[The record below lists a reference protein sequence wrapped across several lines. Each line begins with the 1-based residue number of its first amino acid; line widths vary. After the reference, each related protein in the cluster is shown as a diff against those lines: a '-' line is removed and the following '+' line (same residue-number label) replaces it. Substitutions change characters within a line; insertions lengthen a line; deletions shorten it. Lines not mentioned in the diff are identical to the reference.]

1 MKARLH
7 RICALALCLALLAA
21 LALPAMAL
29 QADDWALPELEQAS
43 QAGILPA
50 SLESADLTQRLTRQ
64 EMCQVVVHTFS
75 KLVGKTLYP
84 ASTRHFTD
92 TDNADIC
99 IAQELGIVSGYPD
112 GTFRPNAT
120 ITREEFC
127 QVTASF
133 FAALGWDTA
142 APVLARFT
150 DRGQISTWARNAAAA
165 AVKLEIVAGNTDG
178 TVAPQQNS
186 SCEQTLAMLLRAYR
200 YLEKL
205 LGKTAEQPAPAQPEN
220 YTCSAWAAE
229 EMAAL
234 YGLGLLPQEL
244 QAADLTKPI
253 TRRQICAAAVLVYQK
268 LTGLAEIKPAG
279 VHFSDT
285 DDATVNAAY
294 ELALISGYPDGT
306 FQPAAQM
313 TREQF
318 FVIVKNLLTACGW
331 TAPSDAAALETAFTD
346 AATIGGWAQ
355 EAVGLLYR
363 LQIVYGTTGGAM
375 APTAAITRQ
384 EGLAMFWRAYQYVS
398 PWYAENPLARITGP
412 LVANS
417 TAQAVVELALRYVG
431 YPYTWAGASP
441 ETGFDCSGFT
451 SYIYKQFG
459 YTLNRTAAGQ
469 INDGIG
475 VARDQLLPG
484 DIIIMSVHG
493 DITRVG
499 HVAIYIG
506 DGKMVH
512 AQSSATGVC
521 VTPVSNYNA
530 RYITARRIIY

>member
-29 QADDWALPELEQAS
+29 RADDWALPELEQAS

-165 AVKLEIVAGNTDG
+165 AVELEIVAGNTDG

-229 EMAAL
+229 EMATL

-253 TRRQICAAAVLVYQK
+253 TRRQICTAAVLVYQK
-268 LTGLAEIKPAG
+268 LTGLTEIKPAG

-318 FVIVKNLLTACGW
+318 FVIVKNVLTACGW
-331 TAPSDAAALETAFTD
+331 TAPMQQR
-346 AATIGGWAQ
+346 WRQ
-355 EAVGLLYR
+355 R
-363 LQIVYGTTGGAM
+363 LQMPRPSAAGPRRLWGCSTGCRSSTG
-375 APTAAITRQ
+375 R
-384 EGLAMFWRAYQYVS
+384 LAG
-398 PWYAENPLARITGP
+398 PWHRRPPLLARR
-412 LVANS
+412 AW
-417 TAQAVVELALRYVG
+417 Q
-431 YPYTWAGASP
+431 
-441 ETGFDCSGFT
+441 CSGGLI
-451 SYIYKQFG
+451 S
-459 YTLNRTAAGQ
+459 
-469 INDGIG
+469 
-475 VARDQLLPG
+475 
-484 DIIIMSVHG
+484 M
-493 DITRVG
+493 
-499 HVAIYIG
+499 
-506 DGKMVH
+506 
-512 AQSSATGVC
+512 
-521 VTPVSNYNA
+521 
-530 RYITARRIIY
+530 

>member
-165 AVKLEIVAGNTDG
+165 AVELEIVAGNTDG

-220 YTCSAWAAE
+220 YTCSA
-229 EMAAL
+229 
-234 YGLGLLPQEL
+234 
-244 QAADLTKPI
+244 
-253 TRRQICAAAVLVYQK
+253 
-268 LTGLAEIKPAG
+268 
-279 VHFSDT
+279 
-285 DDATVNAAY
+285 
-294 ELALISGYPDGT
+294 
-306 FQPAAQM
+306 
-313 TREQF
+313 
-318 FVIVKNLLTACGW
+318 
-331 TAPSDAAALETAFTD
+331 
-346 AATIGGWAQ
+346 
-355 EAVGLLYR
+355 
-363 LQIVYGTTGGAM
+363 
-375 APTAAITRQ
+375 
-384 EGLAMFWRAYQYVS
+384 
-398 PWYAENPLARITGP
+398 
-412 LVANS
+412 
-417 TAQAVVELALRYVG
+417 
-431 YPYTWAGASP
+431 
-441 ETGFDCSGFT
+441 
-451 SYIYKQFG
+451 
-459 YTLNRTAAGQ
+459 
-469 INDGIG
+469 
-475 VARDQLLPG
+475 
-484 DIIIMSVHG
+484 
-493 DITRVG
+493 
-499 HVAIYIG
+499 
-506 DGKMVH
+506 
-512 AQSSATGVC
+512 
-521 VTPVSNYNA
+521 
-530 RYITARRIIY
+530 